1 MSERPRYTIIA
12 PIYNEEGNI
21 QLLYDRIRQV
31 MDSTGEPWELIT
43 INDGSRD
50 GVLAVVNVELSH
62 AVFVPA
68 IARTMQSA
76 LDNWAMVEPHLKS
89 VAAMLEAEQ
98 LPDAFPFDQKQAHSP
113 LPRAYQWSEGSVYL
127 AHLERC
133 RRATNRD
140 LPQSLYT
147 EIGMYQG
154 GSDGFFPPQAPIPVR
169 DDSWDIDSRGRHL
182 RNYR

>member
-1 MSERPRYTIIA
+1 
-12 PIYNEEGNI
+12 
-21 QLLYDRIRQV
+21 
-31 MDSTGEPWELIT
+31 
-43 INDGSRD
+43 
-50 GVLAVVNVELSH
+50 
-62 AVFVPA
+62 
-68 IARTMQSA
+68 
-76 LDNWAMVEPHLKS
+76 
-89 VAAMLEAEQ
+89 LEAEQ

-169 DDSWDIDSRGRHL
+169 DDSWDIALAAGICVITDDVPMDVSVSDAAQHIKLVMLSNDVSLRRLQPLEMAKGLGVLQCTPASSFSPVAVSVDSLGDAWTGA
-182 RNYR
+182 